1 MTLPHPGFYGWRYRP
16 NWSDPAGTDPEPQ
29 KRIRDMQGDERQR
42 VFGNMH
48 KKVMFNL
55 GIMSM
60 DILPSKAYYNYND
73 TGIANDDTKEKPVS

>member
-1 MTLPHPGFYGWRYRP
+1 
-16 NWSDPAGTDPEPQ
+16 
-29 KRIRDMQGDERQR
+29 MQGDERQR

-60 DILPSKAYYNYND
+60 DILTAKAYYNYND

>member
-1 MTLPHPGFYGWRYRP
+1 
-16 NWSDPAGTDPEPQ
+16 
-29 KRIRDMQGDERQR
+29 MQGDERQR

-60 DILPSKAYYNYND
+60 DILPPKAYYNYND